1 MNMADLTLS
10 EASFGPGLLKSDSD
24 ADVFDDTKLQS
35 TSSLQLNINHSQR
48 IVDYNET
55 GVSGAQDEDVTPTR
69 TQLGLALK
77 HPTIWSQIEAA
88 AQQRTIPPIREI
100 INAGL
105 TAHSAQLEASS
116 QVKPQIET
124 VNAWIPIK
132 LEQKHEFLTGCTL
145 ITSAGLWTN
154 ETISSGL
161 NGRQSLEYLA
171 PQSPQNVEAG
181 SSSKILVSESHCAS
195 DVIGSD
201 PITQPVGTSTQPA
214 HPVKTVPST
223 PSEIKLS
230 KSLFETYHGFI
241 DDPVDAVYVVQG
253 TLKGVLPAF
262 RGNSD
267 DMASVKVRSGTVI
280 VMPEKGLSV
289 KRWRDGIKWSPSRA
303 YGNFL
308 LYRQIETK
316 NTNEPDDDDDPDPR
330 PYSAPYGSTTGLQ
343 PTFTSKTLKE
353 GTRIAKN
360 GLTKRTITVKG
371 SDGEKHRVISYYN
384 SRDVMAMMRAAQR
397 GEGGESLSAGLLRA
411 SEDEN
416 LRDAVKLSTADAIGL
431 VKQLYPAF
439 EVIVRQEVVKESPS
453 KKVKLEGG
461 VKLED
466 TIGPITAFT
475 DP

>member
-55 GVSGAQDEDVTPTR
+55 RVSGAQDEDVTPTR
-69 TQLGLALK
+69 TQL
-77 HPTIWSQIEAA
+77 
-88 AQQRTIPPIREI
+88 AQQRTIPSIREI

-116 QVKPQIET
+116 QDKPRIET

-132 LEQKHEFLTGCTL
+132 LEQKHEFLTGRTL
-145 ITSAGLWTN
+145 ITSAGLWNN
-154 ETISSGL
+154 ETITIGL
-161 NGRQSLEYLA
+161 DERQSLEYLA

-181 SSSKILVSESHCAS
+181 SSSQILVSESHCAS
-195 DVIGSD
+195 DVIGLD
-201 PITQPVGTSTQPA
+201 PITQPGGTSAQPI
-214 HPVKTVPST
+214 HSVKTVPSAQ
-223 PSEIKLS
+223 SEIKLS

-241 DDPVDAVYVVQG
+241 EDPVDAVYVVQG

-316 NTNEPDDDDDPDPR
+316 NTNEPGDGDDAGCAAGGGWR
-330 PYSAPYGSTTGLQ
+330 EFVCE
-343 PTFTSKTLKE
+343 TF
-353 GTRIAKN
+353 
-360 GLTKRTITVKG
+360 
-371 SDGEKHRVISYYN
+371 
-384 SRDVMAMMRAAQR
+384 
-397 GEGGESLSAGLLRA
+397 A
-411 SEDEN
+411 S
-416 LRDAVKLSTADAIGL
+416 
-431 VKQLYPAF
+431 F
-439 EVIVRQEVVKESPS
+439 
-453 KKVKLEGG
+453 
-461 VKLED
+461 
-466 TIGPITAFT
+466 
-475 DP
+475 